1 MSMQPPNPRHRTPGA
16 TGLSVL
22 LLMLPLAAL
31 APPGHASRTTDAN
44 TCEACHSD
52 PDLMVTNKKLYDYYR
67 EWSRSIHH
75 QEGVTCDE
83 CHGGN
88 PRAPAKKAAHG
99 DGISESDPSS
109 GIYFKNVPDTCGSC
123 HDAILA
129 GFRESN
135 HYKHVEKKR
144 GEKQGPT
151 CVSCHGAIDSEVLD
165 VDTVVMSCE
174 RCHNEKSGN
183 HPENPEK
190 AQDILNRFLS
200 IHRFYRYITV
210 RAEPQEAKAFFG
222 MIDPKMEELSVTW
235 HTFDLEKIDKKTA
248 DVLALMKAKR
258 DELRSRRRQTK

>member
-1 MSMQPPNPRHRTPGA
+1 
-16 TGLSVL
+16 
-22 LLMLPLAAL
+22 
-31 APPGHASRTTDAN
+31 
-44 TCEACHSD
+44 
-52 PDLMVTNKKLYDYYR
+52 
-67 EWSRSIHH
+67 
-75 QEGVTCDE
+75 
-83 CHGGN
+83 
-88 PRAPAKKAAHG
+88 
-99 DGISESDPSS
+99 
-109 GIYFKNVPDTCGSC
+109 
-123 HDAILA
+123 
-129 GFRESN
+129 
-135 HYKHVEKKR
+135 
-144 GEKQGPT
+144 
-151 CVSCHGAIDSEVLD
+151 
-165 VDTVVMSCE
+165 MSCE